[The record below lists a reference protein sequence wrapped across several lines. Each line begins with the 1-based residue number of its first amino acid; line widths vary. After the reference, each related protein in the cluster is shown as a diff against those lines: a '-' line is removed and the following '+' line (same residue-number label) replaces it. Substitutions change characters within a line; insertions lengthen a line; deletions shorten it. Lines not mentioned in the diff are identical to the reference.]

1 MSSANFW
8 GKCQPACS
16 LSPERKSAAYRYVA
30 DVLNETSRPRFS
42 TQPIGKMIAGLL
54 GCKQNN
60 AKNAEGKGNA
70 QLSEQEGSACP
81 T

>member
-30 DVLNETSRPRFS
+30 DVLNETSRQDLA
-42 TQPIGKMIAGLL
+42 TAIGNMTACLL

>member
-30 DVLNETSRPRFS
+30 DVLNETSRQDLAHS
-42 TQPIGKMIAGLL
+42 Q
-54 GCKQNN
+54 
-60 AKNAEGKGNA
+60 
-70 QLSEQEGSACP
+70 
-81 T
+81 

>member
-8 GKCQPACS
+8 GRCRPACS
-16 LSPERKSAAYRYVA
+16 LFPERKNAAYRYVA

-42 TQPIGKMIAGLL
+42 TQPIGNMTACFL
-54 GCKQNN
+54 GCKQNG